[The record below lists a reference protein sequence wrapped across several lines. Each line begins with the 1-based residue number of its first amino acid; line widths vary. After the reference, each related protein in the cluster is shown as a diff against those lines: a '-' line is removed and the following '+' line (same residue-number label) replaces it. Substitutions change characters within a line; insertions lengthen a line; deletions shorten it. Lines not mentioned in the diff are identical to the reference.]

1 MSANTTEKLLSEFPK
16 PTYEQ
21 WKVEAEKLLKGVPF
35 EKKMLTKTHEGITLR
50 GIYNP
55 EDIKDLP
62 HLNEKPGSGAFVR
75 SRNAAGYAGEGWK
88 ISQELPYGTAEEFNK
103 AAKHDLMR
111 GQNELTLI
119 LDIAGARG
127 LDPDSAAIGEVGACG
142 TSVSSVADLEV
153 LFKGIML
160 DCVALNVKA
169 GVSAL
174 PFASLLLAYC
184 EKIKLD
190 PAKLTGCI
198 EMDPV
203 SMLVSGT
210 TMPVSCEQSRREMA
224 QLIKAVGGKLPNMRL
239 LGVNTQA
246 VHDSGGNAAQ
256 ELGYALAV
264 GVAYLN
270 QMREHGL
277 SAADVAGRIRF
288 SFSIGGN
295 FFMEI
300 AKLRA
305 ARLLWSRVLEAY
317 GVNPA
322 DAPMYIHARTA
333 IWNKTAVDANT
344 NMLRTA
350 TETFSAALGGCQ
362 SLHVGPFD
370 EVFSGPDDFSR
381 RVARNAQIV
390 VQEECEITR
399 VIDPAGGSWYVEWLT
414 DALGG
419 KGWAFFRE
427 IQAQGSIG
435 KALKS
440 GWLQEQVAT
449 VAKARIAALEKRSET
464 MVGVNNFPNPKE
476 KMPDVKLPDYAAI
489 HKKCVAAIKSRRTGA
504 EAAADQEVMGALDK
518 LTAANGDV
526 VELAVGAAKHGASLG
541 EITRAL
547 RHADAN
553 SEKCKIEPALRITR
567 ASLGYEKLREACE
580 KSNGT
585 AIVFQANIGP
595 SRAYRARADWTTAYF
610 NVGGIDVKAG
620 QDFNTIEDAAKACQ
634 ASGAKVAV
642 ICSTDDK
649 YLEVVEPLAKLL
661 KGANNRLTV
670 LVAGA
675 PGDNE
680 AKWKEAG
687 VDDFVHARTNNFA
700 MLKQTLTKIGA
711 LK

>member
-1 MSANTTEKLLSEFPK
+1 MSENLLSEFSK

-21 WKVEAEKLLKGVPF
+21 WKIEAEKLLKGVPF

-55 EDIKDLP
+55 EDIKDLA
-62 HLNEKPGSGAFVR
+62 HLNQKPGTGDFVR
-75 SRNAAGYAGEGWK
+75 ARNAAGYSGEGWK

-111 GQNELTLI
+111 GQNEITMI

-127 LDPDSAAIGEVGACG
+127 LDPDSAAVGEVGACG

-160 DCVALNVKA
+160 DCISLNVKA

-184 EKIKLD
+184 EKVKLD

-203 SMLVSGT
+203 SMLVSGMEMT
-210 TMPVSCEQSRREMA
+210 VSCDQMHNEMA
-224 QLIKAVGGKLPNMRL
+224 QLIKEVGKKLPNMRL

-246 VHDSGGNAAQ
+246 VHDSGGNAVQ
-256 ELGYALAV
+256 ELGYAMAV
-264 GVAYLN
+264 SVAYIN
-270 QMREHGL
+270 AMQEHGI
-277 SAADVAGRIRF
+277 SALDVAKRIRF
-288 SFSIGGN
+288 SFSVGGN

-344 NMLRTA
+344 NMLRVG
-350 TETFSAALGGCQ
+350 TEAFSAALGGCQ

-370 EVFSGPDDFSR
+370 EAFTVPDEFSR

-390 VQEECEITR
+390 IQEECEITR

-414 DALGG
+414 DSIAE
-419 KGWAFFRE
+419 KGFAFFKE
-427 IQAQGSIG
+427 IQAKGSVG

-440 GWLQEQVAT
+440 GWLQEQIAT
-449 VAKARIAALEKRSET
+449 VAKAKVAALERRSET

-476 KMPDVKLPDYAAI
+476 KMPEVKLPDYAAI
-489 HKKCVAAIKSRRTGA
+489 HKKCVKAIESRRTS
-504 EAAADQEVMGALDK
+504 ADANSDAVIMADLEK
-518 LTAANGDV
+518 LTAASGDA
-526 VELAVGAAKHGASLG
+526 VELAISAAKHGASLG

-553 SEKCKIEPALRITR
+553 GERCKIEPALRITR

-580 KSNGT
+580 KSNG
-585 AIVFQANIGP
+585 AALVFQANIGP
-595 SRAYRARADWTTAYF
+595 SRGYRARADWTTAYF
-610 NVGGIDVKAG
+610 NVGGITVKADK
-620 QDFNTIEDAAKACQ
+620 DFNTIEEAAQACKD
-634 ASGAKVAV
+634 SGAKVAI
-642 ICSTDDK
+642 ICTTDDK
-649 YLEVVEPLAKLL
+649 YLEVVEPLTKLL
-661 KGANNRLTV
+661 KGANSGLTV

-687 VDDFVHARTNNFA
+687 VDDFVHVRTNNFA
-700 MLKQTLTKIGA
+700 MLKQVLTKIGA
-711 LK
+711 VK